1 MNQKAEKFTEM
12 LKQLPDNDVFEMRE
26 AENEENH
33 LVLFRS
39 SLEVRKDWYLPMVV
53 FIDDTIYTIVR
64 VWVMTDAVND
74 ENREQV
80 RDCLTEMN
88 RRYKVFKYYDTA
100 EGDIVLDACIPANEE
115 NFDPETIAVIID
127 VMWDHL
133 KEQYETLEKASKG
146 E

>member
-12 LKQLPDNDVFEMRE
+12 LKQLPDDNVFEMRE
-26 AENEENH
+26 AENDEDH

-39 SLEVRKDWYLPMVV
+39 SLEVKKDWYLPMVV

-74 ENREQV
+74 DNRERI

-100 EGDIVLDACIPANEE
+100 EGDIVLDACIPESAE
-115 NFDPETIAVIID
+115 NFDPEAIAVIID

-133 KEQYETLEKASKG
+133 KEQYGEVEKAAKG

>member
-1 MNQKAEKFTEM
+1 MNPKAEKFAEM
-12 LKQLPDNDVFEMRE
+12 LKQLPDDNVFEMRE
-26 AENEENH
+26 AENDADH

-39 SLEVRKDWYLPMVV
+39 SLEVREEWYLPMVV

-64 VWVMTDAVND
+64 VWVATDAVND
-74 ENREQV
+74 DNRQRV

-100 EGDIVLDACIPANEE
+100 EGDIVLDACLPENVQ
-115 NFDPETIAVIID
+115 NFDPETVAMIID

-133 KEQYETLEKASKG
+133 KEQYGEVEKAVKG